1 MTQIVARIHKTT
13 IWKLKW
19 DQTLITVCD
28 FGLNE
33 ETTLMSDQLFVFYYF
48 HNSRYIVTG
57 PDVLIVK
64 HESNMEQNNFKDTKL
79 HSF

>member
-1 MTQIVARIHKTT
+1 
-13 IWKLKW
+13 
-19 DQTLITVCD
+19 
-28 FGLNE
+28 
-33 ETTLMSDQLFVFYYF
+33 MSDQLFVFYYF